1 MSSPERGTRGAYEEP
16 YYSQY
21 GTRGGSVT
29 PIIDEEQRYK
39 LNADIRSI
47 YPEPQYFHNKN
58 FSFPF
63 NETKHSDISMN
74 EDQYALYGHK
84 VSGRIPRTANQ
95 MYDPTR

>member
-39 LNADIRSI
+39 LNADVRSI
-47 YPEPQYFHNKN
+47 TPRTTVFSYKN
-58 FSFPF
+58 FFLPIQL
-63 NETKHSDISMN
+63 NK
-74 EDQYALYGHK
+74 
-84 VSGRIPRTANQ
+84 TAI
-95 MYDPTR
+95 YP

>member
-1 MSSPERGTRGAYEEP
+1 MSSPERGTRGGYEEP

-29 PIIDEEQRYK
+29 PIIDEEQRLIK
-39 LNADIRSI
+39 QNNV
-47 YPEPQYFHNKN
+47 PMKVHN
-58 FSFPF
+58 F
-63 NETKHSDISMN
+63 NEMTIYSCSDVSLT

-84 VSGRIPRTANQ
+84 TGRIPRNANQ

>member
-1 MSSPERGTRGAYEEP
+1 MSSPERGTRGGYEEP

-29 PIIDEEQRYK
+29 PIIDEEQRLIK
-39 LNADIRSI
+39 QINLPMQILKIDEMKI
-47 YPEPQYFHNKN
+47 Y
-58 FSFPF
+58 SC
-63 NETKHSDISMN
+63 SDVSLT

-84 VSGRIPRTANQ
+84 TGRIPRSANQ

>member
-39 LNADIRSI
+39 LKAVVN
-47 YPEPQYFHNKN
+47 
-58 FSFPF
+58 
-63 NETKHSDISMN
+63 SMPN
-74 EDQYALYGHK
+74 NYL
-84 VSGRIPRTANQ
+84 I
-95 MYDPTR
+95 

>member
-1 MSSPERGTRGAYEEP
+1 MSSPERGTRGGYEEP

-29 PIIDEEQRYK
+29 PIIDEEQRYV
-39 LNADIRSI
+39 DIQFSVHINIEAINNHICRCILSI
-47 YPEPQYFHNKN
+47 L
-58 FSFPF
+58 FPC
-63 NETKHSDISMN
+63 SDVSLT

-84 VSGRIPRTANQ
+84 TGRIPRSANQ